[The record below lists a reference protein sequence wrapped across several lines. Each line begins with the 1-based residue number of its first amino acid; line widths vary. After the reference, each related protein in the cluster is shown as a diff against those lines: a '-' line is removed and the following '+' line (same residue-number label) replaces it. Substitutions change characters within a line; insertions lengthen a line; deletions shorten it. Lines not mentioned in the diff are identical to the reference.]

1 MPNEDIET
9 RVAAL
14 EGTVGTHEERITA
27 HGRELDDTKER
38 VIRLEMAGQARDAQL
53 ARMEKS
59 INEQG
64 GKLDSLLM
72 RPAED
77 FARIRNQVIG
87 LVVAAL
93 AAYLLGKFG
102 LPA

>member
-1 MPNEDIET
+1 MPSEDIEP

-27 HGRELDDTKER
+27 HGREIDALTER
-38 VIRLEMAGQARDAQL
+38 SIRLEMRGQARDEQL
-53 ARMEKS
+53 ARIERNQ
-59 INEQG
+59 NEQS
-64 GKLDSLLM
+64 GKIDALLM
-72 RPAED
+72 KPADD
-77 FARIRNQVIG
+77 FNRIRNQVIG